1 MTYTF
6 RTFIV
11 PAAVVD
17 MARAMCV
24 GLAGP
29 AGDGMFTTEL
39 SATGSAPATH
49 FVSSGPISDEMA
61 ALLPLTTVTQDADG
75 NAIVSTA
82 PGDPAYVVEL
92 AAQAG
97 ITVTVEQV
105 AGLLAAVD
113 VSEQAPFEAMA
124 RLGLKLVQRAL
135 P

>member
-11 PAAVVD
+11 PATVVD

-39 SATGSAPATH
+39 SATGSDPVTH
-49 FVSSGPISDEMA
+49 YISSGVISDEMA
-61 ALLPLTTVTQDADG
+61 ALLPLTTVNPDG
-75 NAIVSTA
+75 STTTA

-105 AGLLAAVD
+105 AGLLASVD
-113 VSEQAPFEAMA
+113 VSEQAPFAAME
-124 RLGLKLVQRAL
+124 RLGLQMVRGVL

>member
-1 MTYTF
+1 MKH

-11 PAAVVD
+11 PAAVVG
-17 MARAMCV
+17 MARAMCE
-24 GLAGP
+24 GLAGA
-29 AGDGMFTTEL
+29 AGAGMFITEL

-49 FVSSGPISDEMA
+49 FVSSGPISDDMA

-113 VSEQAPFEAMA
+113 VSDQEGFAALA
-124 RLGLKLVQRAL
+124 RLGLQMVREATL
-135 P
+135 

>member
-39 SATGSAPATH
+39 SATGSDPVTH
-49 FVSSGPISDEMA
+49 YISSGLISDEMA
-61 ALLPLTTVTQDADG
+61 ALLPLTTVNPDG
-75 NAIVSTA
+75 STTTA

-97 ITVTVEQV
+97 ITATEQQIT
-105 AGLLAAVD
+105 ALYTAA
-113 VSEQAPFEAMA
+113 ST
-124 RLGLKLVQRAL
+124 
-135 P
+135 

>member
-1 MTYTF
+1 MKH

-11 PAAVVD
+11 PAPVVG
-17 MARAMCV
+17 MARAMCE
-24 GLAGP
+24 GLAGQ
-29 AGDGMFTTEL
+29 AGDNMFITGL
-39 SATGSAPATH
+39 SATGTAPATH

-113 VSEQAPFEAMA
+113 VSEQAPFAAME
-124 RLGLKLVQRAL
+124 RLGLQTVRGVL

>member
-11 PAAVVD
+11 PESVAKTARD
-17 MARAMCV
+17 MCADIAD
-24 GLAGP
+24 P
-29 AGDGMFTTEL
+29 DGDGMFTTEL

-61 ALLPLTTVTQDADG
+61 ALLPLTTVNPDG
-75 NAIVSTA
+75 STTTA

-113 VSEQAPFEAMA
+113 VSEQAPFAALA
-124 RLGLKLVQRAL
+124 RCGLQMVRGVL

>member
-29 AGDGMFTTEL
+29 AGDGMFTTAL
-39 SATGSAPATH
+39 SATGTAPATH
-49 FVSSGPISDEMA
+49 YVSSGQISDEMA
-61 ALLPLTTVTQDADG
+61 ALLPLTTVNPDG
-75 NAIVSTA
+75 TTTTA

-113 VSEQAPFEAMA
+113 VSEQAPFAAME
-124 RLGLKLVQRAL
+124 RLGLQMVRGVL

>member
-17 MARAMCV
+17 MARAMC
-24 GLAGP
+24 
-29 AGDGMFTTEL
+29 
-39 SATGSAPATH
+39 
-49 FVSSGPISDEMA
+49 
-61 ALLPLTTVTQDADG
+61 
-75 NAIVSTA
+75 
-82 PGDPAYVVEL
+82 VEL

-113 VSEQAPFEAMA
+113 VSEQAPFAAME
-124 RLGLKLVQRAL
+124 RLGLQMVRGVL

>member
-1 MTYTF
+1 MKH

-11 PAAVVD
+11 PATVVD

-29 AGDGMFTTEL
+29 AGDGMFTAEL
-39 SATGSAPATH
+39 SATGSDPVTH
-49 FVSSGPISDEMA
+49 YISSGVISDEMA
-61 ALLPLTTVTQDADG
+61 ALLPLTTVNPDG
-75 NAIVSTA
+75 STTTA

-113 VSEQAPFEAMA
+113 VSEQAPFAAME
-124 RLGLKLVQRAL
+124 RLGLQTVRGVL

>member
-11 PAAVVD
+11 PESVAKTARD
-17 MARAMCV
+17 MCADI
-24 GLAGP
+24 AGP
-29 AGDGMFTTEL
+29 DGDGMFTTEL

-61 ALLPLTTVTQDADG
+61 ALLPLTTVNPDG
-75 NAIVSTA
+75 STTTA

-105 AGLLAAVD
+105 AGLLASVD
-113 VSEQAPFEAMA
+113 VSDQAPFAAME
-124 RLGLKLVQRAL
+124 RLGLQMVRGVL

>member
-29 AGDGMFTTEL
+29 AGDGMFITGL
-39 SATGSAPATH
+39 SATGNAPATH
-49 FVSSGPISDEMA
+49 FISSGPISDEMA
-61 ALLPLTTVTQDADG
+61 ALLPLTTVNPDG
-75 NAIVSTA
+75 STTTA
-82 PGDPAYVVEL
+82 RGDPAYVVEL

-105 AGLLAAVD
+105 AGLLASVD
-113 VSEQAPFEAMA
+113 VSDQAPFAAME

>member
-11 PAAVVD
+11 PESVAKTARD
-17 MARAMCV
+17 MCADI
-24 GLAGP
+24 AGP
-29 AGDGMFTTEL
+29 DGDGMFTTEL

-61 ALLPLTTVTQDADG
+61 ALLPLTTVNPDG
-75 NAIVSTA
+75 STTTA

-113 VSEQAPFEAMA
+113 VSDQAPFDAMA
-124 RLGLKLVQRAL
+124 RLGLKLVQRPL

>member
-39 SATGSAPATH
+39 SATGSDPVTH
-49 FVSSGPISDEMA
+49 YISSGLISDEMA
-61 ALLPLTTVTQDADG
+61 ALLPLTTVNPDG
-75 NAIVSTA
+75 STTTA

-105 AGLLAAVD
+105 AGLLASVD
-113 VSEQAPFEAMA
+113 VSEQAPFEAME
-124 RLGLKLVQRAL
+124 RLGLQMVRGVL

>member
-1 MTYTF
+1 MKH
-6 RTFIV
+6 RTMIV
-11 PAAVVD
+11 PAGDPTAIAQD
-17 MARAMCV
+17 LCA

-29 AGDGMFTTEL
+29 DGDGMFITGL
-39 SATGSAPATH
+39 SSTGSAPATH
-49 FVSSGPISDEMA
+49 FISSGSISDEMA

-92 AAQAG
+92 AAKAG
-97 ITVTVEQV
+97 ITTT
-105 AGLLAAVD
+105 LAQIKALYASID
-113 VSEQAPFEAMA
+113 VSDQESFAAMA

>member
-1 MTYTF
+1 MKH

-11 PAAVVD
+11 PAAVVG
-17 MARAMCV
+17 MARAMCE
-24 GLAGP
+24 GLAGS
-29 AGDGMFTTEL
+29 AGAGMFTTGL
-39 SATGSAPATH
+39 SATGTAPATH

-97 ITVTVEQV
+97 ITVTAEQV
-105 AGLLAAVD
+105 AGLLASVD
-113 VSEQAPFEAMA
+113 VSDQAPFDAMA

>member
-11 PAAVVD
+11 PAVVVD

-39 SATGSAPATH
+39 SATGTAPATH
-49 FVSSGPISDEMA
+49 YVSSGLISDEMA
-61 ALLPLTTVTQDADG
+61 ALLPLTTVNPDG
-75 NAIVSTA
+75 TTSTA

-113 VSEQAPFEAMA
+113 VSEQAPFAAME
-124 RLGLKLVQRAL
+124 RLGLQMVRGVL

>member
-1 MTYTF
+1 MKH

-11 PAAVVD
+11 PEAAVV
-17 MARAMCV
+17 MARAMCA

-29 AGDGMFTTEL
+29 AGAGMFTTGL
-39 SATGSAPATH
+39 SATGQTPATH
-49 FVSSGPISDEMA
+49 YISSGPISDEMA

-82 PGDPAYVVEL
+82 PGDPAYVVDL

-105 AGLLAAVD
+105 AGLLASVN
-113 VSEQAPFEAMA
+113 VSDQGPFDAMA
-124 RLGLKLVQRAL
+124 RLGLKPVQRAL

>member
-1 MTYTF
+1 MKH

-11 PAAVVD
+11 PAAVVG

-29 AGDGMFTTEL
+29 AGDGMFITGL
-39 SATGSAPATH
+39 SATGTAPATH

-61 ALLPLTTVTQDADG
+61 ALLPLTTVTQDDDG
-75 NAIVSTA
+75 NDFVSTA
-82 PGDPAYVVEL
+82 PGDPAYVAEL

-105 AGLLAAVD
+105 AGLLASVD
-113 VSEQAPFEAMA
+113 VSDQAPFEAMDRA
-124 RLGLKLVQRAL
+124 GLKMVQRAL

>member
-11 PAAVVD
+11 HAAVVD
-17 MARAMCV
+17 MASAMCV
-24 GLAGP
+24 GLAGE
-29 AGDGMFTTEL
+29 AGDNMFTTEL
-39 SATGSAPATH
+39 SATGEAPATH
-49 FVSSGPISDEMA
+49 YISSGLISDEMA
-61 ALLPLTTVTQDADG
+61 ALLPLTTVNPDG
-75 NAIVSTA
+75 TVTTE

-113 VSEQAPFEAMA
+113 VSEQEPFAAMA
-124 RLGLKLVQRAL
+124 RLGLKIVRVPL

>member
-61 ALLPLTTVTQDADG
+61 ALLPLTTVNPDG
-75 NAIVSTA
+75 STTTA

-105 AGLLAAVD
+105 AGLLASVD
-113 VSEQAPFEAMA
+113 VSEQAPFAAME
-124 RLGLKLVQRAL
+124 RLGLQTVRGVL

>member
-1 MTYTF
+1 MKH

-11 PAAVVD
+11 PAAVVG

-29 AGDGMFTTEL
+29 AGDGMFVTGL
-39 SATGSAPATH
+39 SATGTAPATH

-92 AAQAG
+92 AAQAS

-105 AGLLAAVD
+105 AGLLASVD
-113 VSEQAPFEAMA
+113 VSDQGPFAAMA
-124 RLGLKLVQRAL
+124 RLGLKLVQRPL

>member
-11 PAAVVD
+11 PATVVD

-29 AGDGMFTTEL
+29 AGDGMFITGL
-39 SATGSAPATH
+39 SATGTAPATH
-49 FVSSGPISDEMA
+49 YISSGPISDEMA

-97 ITVTVEQV
+97 ISVTVEQV

-113 VSEQAPFEAMA
+113 VSEQAPFAAME
-124 RLGLKLVQRAL
+124 RLGLQMVRGVL

>member
-1 MTYTF
+1 MKH

-11 PAAVVD
+11 PADVVD

-39 SATGSAPATH
+39 SATGSDPVTH
-49 FVSSGPISDEMA
+49 YISSGLISDEMA
-61 ALLPLTTVTQDADG
+61 ALLPLTTVNPDG
-75 NAIVSTA
+75 TVTTE
-82 PGDPAYVVEL
+82 PGDPVYVVEL

-105 AGLLAAVD
+105 TALLSTVD
-113 VSEQAPFEAMA
+113 VSEQEPFAA
-124 RLGLKLVQRAL
+124 LDRAGLKMVQR
-135 P
+135 PI

>member
-1 MTYTF
+1 M
-6 RTFIV
+6 FI
-11 PAAVVD
+11 
-17 MARAMCV
+17 
-24 GLAGP
+24 
-29 AGDGMFTTEL
+29 TEL
-39 SATGSAPATH
+39 SATGTAPATH
-49 FVSSGPISDEMA
+49 YISSGPISDEMA

-105 AGLLAAVD
+105 AGLLASVD
-113 VSEQAPFEAMA
+113 VSDQPPFDAMA
-124 RLGLKLVQRAL
+124 RRGLKLVQRPL

>member
-61 ALLPLTTVTQDADG
+61 ALLPLTTVNPDG
-75 NAIVSTA
+75 STTTA

-105 AGLLAAVD
+105 TGLLAAVD
-113 VSEQAPFEAMA
+113 VSEQAPFAA
-124 RLGLKLVQRAL
+124 LTRCGLQMVRGVL

>member
-61 ALLPLTTVTQDADG
+61 ALLPLTTVNPDG
-75 NAIVSTA
+75 STTTA

-113 VSEQAPFEAMA
+113 VSEQAPFAAME
-124 RLGLKLVQRAL
+124 RLGLQTVRGAL

>member
-1 MTYTF
+1 MKH
-6 RTFIV
+6 RTIV
-11 PAAVVD
+11 IPAA
-17 MARAMCV
+17 MQTKAQGLCK
-24 GLAGP
+24 GLAGT

-61 ALLPLTTVTQDADG
+61 ALLPLTTVNPDG
-75 NAIVSTA
+75 STTTA

-113 VSEQAPFEAMA
+113 VSDQAPFDAMA

>member
-1 MTYTF
+1 MKH

-11 PAAVVD
+11 PAAAVG
-17 MARAMCV
+17 MARAMCE
-24 GLAGP
+24 GLAGA
-29 AGDGMFTTEL
+29 AGAGMFITEL

-61 ALLPLTTVTQDADG
+61 ALLPLTTVDAEG
-75 NAIVSTA
+75 NVTTA

-105 AGLLAAVD
+105 AGLLASVD
-113 VSEQAPFEAMA
+113 VSDQAPFDAMA

>member
-1 MTYTF
+1 MKH

-11 PAAVVD
+11 PAAVVG

-29 AGDGMFTTEL
+29 DGDGMFITCL
-39 SATGSAPATH
+39 SATGTAPATH
-49 FVSSGPISDEMA
+49 FISSGPISDDMA
-61 ALLPLTTVTQDADG
+61 ALLPLTTVTQDAEG
-75 NAIVSTA
+75 NDVITTA
-82 PGDPAYVVEL
+82 PGDAAYVVEL